1 MVFARLLASL
11 LMYIEL
17 SIIGHHD
24 EIASYNMVPLDRLG
38 HSLVLQVKVRV
49 GEFLK
54 VLRRYLPTSN
64 MEEHEE

>member
-1 MVFARLLASL
+1 
-11 LMYIEL
+11 MYVEPT
-17 SIIGHHD
+17 IIGHHD
-24 EIASYNMVPLDRLG
+24 EIASYNMAPLDRLG
-38 HSLVLQVKVRV
+38 HSLGLQVKVRV